1 MVEVICTRCNDRGGY
16 MEWTGMGS
24 EWESCT
30 ECANARTQY
39 LAKLQ
44 QEQIDLLREQ
54 NALLKEKLVRKEE
67 QVQE

>member
-1 MVEVICTRCNDRGGY
+1 

-30 ECANARTQY
+30 ECANAWTRY

-54 NALLKEKLVRKEE
+54 NALLKEKLVTQEE